1 MSYLKQVLST
11 QSEIEISSASKQLK
25 DISQEINKIKEE
37 VAIYLQ
43 KQYAEFEPMSDND
56 HVLTFKCETLSTKI
70 ENISNQVNSVIKP
83 EIEGAEKE
91 TIELKDQIK
100 ESNYEIRLSLE
111 LLEMH
116 KNLKAG
122 EEQLENRKFK
132 EAIESLKALEYSIAN
147 PKEHIEAL
155 DVFEEFSNRALM
167 LRHSLISSIEEIYKI
182 NLELIPASGDSYAGE
197 TQFSVQSPQNLLEL
211 TWQSGHVLHS
221 RLKLI
226 TVQLAI
232 Y

>member
-11 QSEIEISSASKQLK
+11 QSEIEISSASKHLK
-25 DISQEINKIKEE
+25 EISKEINKIKEE

-100 ESNYEIRLSLE
+100 KSNYEIRLSIE

-116 KNLKAG
+116 KHLKAG

-147 PKEHIEAL
+147 PKENIEAL
-155 DVFEEFSNRALM
+155 EVFEEFSNRALM

-182 NLELIPASGDSYAGE
+182 NLELIPASGDNYAGE
-197 TQFSVQSPQNLLEL
+197 SRKLLEL
-211 TWQSGHVLHS
+211 TWQ
-221 RLKLI
+221 
-226 TVQLAI
+226 TVQVL
-232 Y
+232 YSKLK